1 MSEGFSIVRRR
12 HKLDR
17 EAATGYLLILPTIG
31 GFVIFSLIPTISVI
45 TLSFFN
51 WDLVGRPVF
60 IGIRNYSSM
69 LLGTEFWHVLGVTG
83 TYVLYSQLPK
93 IVVALCLALLLN
105 KTLHGLQVFRVLIIV
120 PWIVMPI
127 AVGIVWKWLLDSDLG
142 LVNYYL
148 GLLGISKVIWFSTDM
163 ALKSIAAI
171 DVWQY
176 FGFATIIFLIGLQNI
191 PVMYYEA
198 ATIDGA
204 GRWKT
209 FWQITAPLLRPT
221 TLFLLVTSIIG
232 SFQVFDI
239 VYATTQG
246 GPGDFTKVYYY
257 SIWQEAFSKMR
268 MGYASAMC
276 VVLFLIL
283 MILTLA
289 QLRLFR
295 DTATY

>member
-1 MSEGFSIVRRR
+1 MADGFSILRER
-12 HKLDR
+12 HKLNR
-17 EAATGYLLILPTIG
+17 EARTGYLLILPTIG
-31 GFVIFSLIPTISVI
+31 GFIIFSLIPTISVFV
-45 TLSFFN
+45 LSFFN
-51 WDLVGRPVF
+51 WDLVSHPVF
-60 IGIRNYSSM
+60 LGIQNYSNM

-83 TYVLYSQLPK
+83 TYVLYSQVPK
-93 IVVALCLALLLN
+93 ILIALALALLLN
-105 KTLHGLQVFRVLIIV
+105 KTLHGLQVFRALIIV

-142 LVNYYL
+142 LINYYL
-148 GLLGISKVIWFSTDM
+148 GLLGVSKVIWFSTSM

-204 GRWKT
+204 GRWNT
-209 FWQITAPLLRPT
+209 FWRITMPLLRPT

-268 MGYASAMC
+268 MGYASTMSVA
-276 VVLFLIL
+276 LFLIL
-283 MILTLA
+283 MILTFI

-295 DTATY
+295 ENTN